1 VPKKVVLIPIY
12 NEESYISEVIKEL
25 RVWHGCDILIIND
38 GSTDGS
44 AAVLRSLPVERLTVV
59 THPSNQGY
67 GASLIH
73 GFKLAVDGGYDQLV
87 TMDSDW
93 QHEPHYVPAF
103 FEALNDTDIVS
114 GSRYLREHSSDSSA
128 PTDRKAINS
137 VITGE
142 INSLTGFKITDAFC
156 GFKGYRVS
164 ALTRLMLDEPGYAFP
179 LQFWIQAW
187 HFGLT
192 VKELAIPRIYTDAAR
207 TFGGKLDD
215 PAVRLAYYR
224 TVIQKELARWQKQ

>member
-1 VPKKVVLIPIY
+1 MPKKVVLIPIY
-12 NEESYISEVIKEL
+12 NEAAYISEVIREL

-38 GSTDGS
+38 GSTDAS
-44 AAVLRSLPVERLTVV
+44 ATVLSGLPVERLTVV

-73 GFKLAVDGGYDQLV
+73 GFKLAVDGGYDHLV
-87 TMDSDW
+87 TMDCDW

-103 FEALNDTDIVS
+103 FEALNDVDIVS
-114 GSRYLREHSSDSSA
+114 GSRYLKEHSSDSLA

-137 VITGE
+137 IITGE
-142 INSLTGFKITDAFC
+142 INALTGFQLTDAFC

-164 ALTRLMLDEPGYAFP
+164 ALSKLTLDEAGYAFP

-187 HFGLT
+187 RSGLT

-215 PAVRLAYYR
+215 PEVRLAYYR
-224 TVIQKELARWQKQ
+224 AVMQKEVSRWQKQ